1 LFPKIP
7 IGVANRQRTPDQLT
21 TQERRQTVGAL
32 IFTVSVASRQ
42 RTGNNAKQYE
52 TGEILGFDNLWLKTA
67 DPMLVSEKTD
77 IQHNL
82 NMYNYPELG
91 LTQNDVDLINEQS
104 LSSFDIVTN
113 RLNNLRVVRA
123 DAEVRINTTQKTI
136 NEANKNIAALEAML
150 QTSGTTDPDIEEL
163 LLKLRTRKLLAE
175 ISLAQ
180 AVQTAKTTAIAAEE
194 ELNKLRAIAMV
205 LK

>member
-1 LFPKIP
+1 
-7 IGVANRQRTPDQLT
+7 
-21 TQERRQTVGAL
+21 VGAL

-180 AVQTAKTTAIAAEE
+180 AVQTANTTAIAAEE